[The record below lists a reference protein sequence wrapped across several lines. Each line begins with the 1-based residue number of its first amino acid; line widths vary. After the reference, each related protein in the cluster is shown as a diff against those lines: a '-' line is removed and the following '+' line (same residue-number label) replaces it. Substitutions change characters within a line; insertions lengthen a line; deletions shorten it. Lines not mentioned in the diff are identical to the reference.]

1 MTLKRIL
8 LGTTNPAKINI
19 VRTALKTLPIMVLTL
34 GDLNINYSVKE
45 DGQTSE
51 ENAQLKARSYYDAS
65 HMPTLAIDGGLYI
78 EKFSVDKQPETLVR
92 RIYGENRD
100 ATDEEVLEYYQ
111 KELEAVGGES
121 AATWRGAMALM
132 LVPEKMYTDTFFFK
146 ATLTSRRKGR
156 GFPGAPLDA
165 LMIDPT
171 TGRYYSE
178 MSWQERPHT
187 RWIGEFVKRYISEL

>member
-19 VRTALKTLPIMVLTL
+19 VRAALETLPILVLTL
-34 GDLNINYSVKE
+34 RDLNINLFVKE
-45 DGQTSE
+45 DGQSTE
-51 ENAQLKARSYYDAS
+51 ENAQMKARAYFAAS
-65 HMPTLAIDGGLYI
+65 HVPTLAIDGGLYV
-78 EKFSVDKQPETLVR
+78 EKFSLDKQPETLVR

-111 KELEAVGGES
+111 KELCAVGGES

-132 LVPEKMYTDTFFFK
+132 LAPEKMVSDTFFFK
-146 ATLTSRRKGR
+146 AILTSRRKGR

-165 LMIDPT
+165 LMIDPA
-171 TGRYYSE
+171 TGRYYTE
-178 MSWQERPHT
+178 MSWQEQPHT
-187 RWIGEFVKRYISEL
+187 RWIGEFVKQYFEEL

>member
-19 VRTALKTLPIMVLTL
+19 VRAALETLPIMVLTL
-34 GDLNINYSVKE
+34 GDLNINLSVKE
-45 DGQTSE
+45 DGQSTE
-51 ENAQLKARSYYDAS
+51 KNAQTKARAYFTAS
-65 HMPTLAIDGGLYI
+65 QVPTLAIDGGLYV
-78 EKFSVDKQPETLVR
+78 EKFSVEKQPETFVR
-92 RIYGENRD
+92 RIYGENREG
-100 ATDEEVLEYYQ
+100 TDEEVLEYYQ

-132 LVPEKMYTDTFFFK
+132 LAPEKMVSDTFFFK

-165 LMIDPT
+165 LMIDPA
-171 TGRYYSE
+171 TGKYYTE

-187 RWIGEFVKRYISEL
+187 RWIGEFVKRYISKL